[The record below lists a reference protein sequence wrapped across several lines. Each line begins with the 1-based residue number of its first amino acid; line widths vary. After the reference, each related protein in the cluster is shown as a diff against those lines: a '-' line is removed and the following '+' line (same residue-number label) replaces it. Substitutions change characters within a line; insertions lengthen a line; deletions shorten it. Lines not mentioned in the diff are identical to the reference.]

1 MAILRDSSL
10 QDKKRLLELFPLAVF
25 REHHAHL
32 TGTKEEICYALA
44 GQFAEL
50 ELATFVRAHLP
61 RCKQHVYIYDRVG
74 NGAVNLPDVRGG
86 EKSASSAQETLYII
100 RATYSVVLKDPL
112 EEAEIDFLWPA
123 LVQVRER
130 HIVVRFIALEKDVP
144 SYFADRQCY
153 VARKTID
160 EKKVLEDLGFSTP
173 TDIHQGIKALWAEG
187 FMDSPRSRYK
197 KPESTAWEAMDE
209 ERGIREHNPELY
221 ETLLDSVLLNTLF
234 VIEEDQRCGT
244 SAFLANCQIGFLIF
258 PRYSEAERNT
268 DFVIDEI
275 LGRNQ

>member
-1 MAILRDSSL
+1 MPILRDATV
-10 QDKKRLLELFPLAVF
+10 QDKKRLLELFPIAVF
-25 REHHAHL
+25 REAHAEL
-32 TGTKEEICYALA
+32 KGTKEEICFALA
-44 GQFAEL
+44 QRFTEQ
-50 ELATFVRAHLP
+50 ETVTFVRAHFP
-61 RCKQHVYIYDRVG
+61 RCKQHVYIYDRG
-74 NGAVNLPDVRGG
+74 DGGAVNLRDVRGG
-86 EKSASSAQETLYII
+86 EKVSASAQESLYVI

-112 EEAEIDFLWPA
+112 EEAELDFLWPV
-123 LVQVRER
+123 LVQVRDH
-130 HIVVRFIALEKDVP
+130 HIVVRFIALEKDVA

-160 EKKVLEDLGFSTP
+160 EKQVLEDLALGAP
-173 TDIHQGIKALWAEG
+173 TDIHQGIKILWDEG
-187 FMDSPRSRYK
+187 FMDSPRTRYK

-244 SAFLANCQIGFLIF
+244 SAFLANCQIGFLAF
-258 PRYSEAERNT
+258 PRYSEPERNT

-275 LGRNQ
+275 LRRNQ

>member
-1 MAILRDSSL
+1 MPILRDASL
-10 QDKKRLLELFPLAVF
+10 QDKKRLLEMFPIAIF
-25 REHHAHL
+25 RERHAEL

-44 GQFAEL
+44 GRLTEQ
-50 ELATFVRAHLP
+50 ELATFVRTHLP
-61 RCKQHVYIYDRVG
+61 RCKQHVYIYERG
-74 NGAVNLPDVRGG
+74 NGAVNLPDVHGG
-86 EKSASSAQETLYII
+86 EKIASSAQETLYII

-112 EEAEIDFLWPA
+112 EEVELDFLWPV
-123 LVQVRER
+123 LVQVRDG
-130 HIVVRFIALEKDVP
+130 HIVVRFIALEKDVQ
-144 SYFADRQCY
+144 SYFDRQCY

-160 EKKVLEDLGFSTP
+160 EKKVLEDLNIGAP
-173 TDIHQGIKALWAEG
+173 TDIHQGIKTLWAEG
-187 FMDSPRSRYK
+187 FMDSPRARYK

-234 VIEEDQRCGT
+234 VIEEEQHCGT

-275 LGRNQ
+275 LRRNQ

>member
-1 MAILRDSSL
+1 MAILRDASL
-10 QDKKRLLELFPLAVF
+10 QDKKRLLELFPIAVF
-25 REHHAHL
+25 RENHAQL
-32 TGTKEEICYALA
+32 AGTKEEMCYALA
-44 GQFAEL
+44 GQFTEQD
-50 ELATFVRAHLP
+50 LAAFVRTYLP
-61 RCKQHVYIYDRVG
+61 RCKQHVYIYDQVG
-74 NGAVNLPDVRGG
+74 NGAVNLPDVRSG
-86 EKSASSAQETLYII
+86 EKVTSSAQETLFII

-112 EEAEIDFLWPA
+112 EEAELDFLWPV
-123 LVQVRER
+123 LVQVRDE
-130 HIVVRFIALEKDVP
+130 HVVVRFIALEKDVP

-160 EKKVLEDLGFSTP
+160 EKKVLEDLGLGAP
-173 TDIHQGIKALWAEG
+173 TDIHQGIKTLWGEG
-187 FMDSPRSRYK
+187 FMDSPRARYK
-197 KPESTAWEAMDE
+197 KPESTAWESMDE

-268 DFVIDEI
+268 DFVIDAI
-275 LGRNQ
+275 LGRN